1 MDPVQTPPLTA
12 LARLFE
18 TARLDGTAR
27 WWCLPAGQHLFEP
40 GDPAA
45 ELHLLRAGR
54 LGAFRID
61 GSDGPRFLG
70 VVRPGEPAGE
80 MSVIAGAAHTGRLTA
95 LRDSEVLSLDREAF
109 FAACE
114 ADPDIMTDLARLIVG
129 RARDAGRTAALVEP
143 TVFGFIAQGPVE
155 DLRGLV
161 ESLAGGIRAAGF
173 SAVVAG
179 VEAQDEETSWFSN
192 LEHSVDYA
200 LYVAGFGEMGWAAK
214 VARQVDR
221 LFRVGRGD
229 FPPPPG
235 AAAHTPP
242 TLGVGAELVL
252 VQPPGVRR
260 PRGAEAWMTATGAVG
275 LTHLRRGDPG
285 DLARLVRQLTG
296 RAVGLVLSGGG
307 ARAYAHIGV
316 IRALSERG
324 VPIDHVG
331 GASMGAVIAA
341 GLALGWDLDEL
352 DQRIRRA
359 FVASSP
365 LDDIAFPMLAMTRG
379 EKVARRLEE
388 HFGDVQFADLW
399 RPCFCVSSNLTTGA
413 HQVHRRGMVRAAL
426 RASISLP
433 GVMPPATQGQN
444 VLVDGAVLKN
454 LPVDVMRGG
463 LSGPIIGV
471 DVSRGLS
478 ITAADIVRPRSMI
491 RWVLSGQWRKGPP
504 IVSLLIRAA
513 TVSSGRDLAAAREGA
528 DVLILPELA
537 GVEIR
542 DWAAYEPAVVAGH
555 AAAVAALNRIE
566 GPLEDLRHR
575 RGNGA
580 RSL

>member
-1 MDPVQTPPLTA
+1 MQTPPLTA
-12 LARLFE
+12 LAKLFE
-18 TARLDGTAR
+18 TARLAGTAR
-27 WWCLPAGQHLFEP
+27 WWCLPGGQDLFRP
-40 GDPAA
+40 GEPAA

-54 LGAFRID
+54 LGAFRIEGGD
-61 GSDGPRFLG
+61 EPRFLG

-80 MSVIAGAAHTGRLTA
+80 MSLITGAVHSGRLTA
-95 LRDSEVLSLDREAF
+95 LRDSEVVSLDREAF

-114 ADPDIMTDLARLIVG
+114 TDPDIMTDLARLMVG
-129 RARDAGRTAALVEP
+129 RARDAGRATALVEP
-143 TVFGFIAQGPVE
+143 TVFGFVAQGPIE
-155 DLRGLV
+155 DLRGFI
-161 ESLAGGIRAAGF
+161 ERLADGIRAAGF
-173 SAVVAG
+173 SAAVAG
-179 VEAQDEETSWFSN
+179 SEAEDQETSWFSN

-200 LYVAGFGEMGWAAK
+200 LYVAGHGEAGWAAK
-214 VARQVDR
+214 IARQVDR

-229 FPPPPG
+229 YPPPPG
-235 AAAHTPP
+235 AAAHTPAA
-242 TLGVGAELVL
+242 LGVGAELVL
-252 VQPPGVRR
+252 VQPAGIRR
-260 PRGAEAWMTATGAVG
+260 PRGAEAWMSATGAVG

-285 DLARLVRQLTG
+285 DLARLVRRLTG

-316 IRALSERG
+316 IRALVERG

-341 GLALGWDLDEL
+341 GLALGWELDEL
-352 DQRIRRA
+352 EQRIRRA

-413 HQVHRRGMVRAAL
+413 HQVHRRGLVRAAL

-433 GVMPPATQGQN
+433 GLLPPATQGQN

-478 ITAADIVRPRSMI
+478 ITAADIVRPRSLL

-513 TVSSGRDLAAAREGA
+513 TVSSGRDLVAAREGA

-542 DWAAYEPAVVAGH
+542 DWSAYEPAVAAGYT
-555 AAAVAALNRIE
+555 AALASLDRIP
-566 GPLEDLRHR
+566 GPLEDLRR
-575 RGNGA
+575 RPLQTPA
-580 RSL
+580 ASP

>member
-1 MDPVQTPPLTA
+1 VGADLILIQ
-12 LARLFE
+12 
-18 TARLDGTAR
+18 
-27 WWCLPAGQHLFEP
+27 PAG
-40 GDPAA
+40 
-45 ELHLLRAGR
+45 
-54 LGAFRID
+54 I
-61 GSDGPRFLG
+61 
-70 VVRPGEPAGE
+70 
-80 MSVIAGAAHTGRLTA
+80 
-95 LRDSEVLSLDREAF
+95 
-109 FAACE
+109 
-114 ADPDIMTDLARLIVG
+114 
-129 RARDAGRTAALVEP
+129 
-143 TVFGFIAQGPVE
+143 
-155 DLRGLV
+155 
-161 ESLAGGIRAAGF
+161 
-173 SAVVAG
+173 
-179 VEAQDEETSWFSN
+179 
-192 LEHSVDYA
+192 
-200 LYVAGFGEMGWAAK
+200 
-214 VARQVDR
+214 
-221 LFRVGRGD
+221 
-229 FPPPPG
+229 
-235 AAAHTPP
+235 
-242 TLGVGAELVL
+242 
-252 VQPPGVRR
+252 RR
-260 PRGAEAWMTATGAVG
+260 PRGGEAWMTATGAVG
-275 LTHLRRGDPG
+275 LTHLRQGDPG
-285 DLARLVRQLTG
+285 DLARLVRRLTG

-413 HQVHRRGMVRAAL
+413 HQVHRRGSVRAAL

-433 GVMPPATQGQN
+433 GLLPPALQGQN

-478 ITAADIVRPRSMI
+478 ITAADIVRPRSLL

-513 TVSSGRDLAAAREGA
+513 TVSSGRDMAAAREGA
-528 DVLILPELA
+528 DVLILPELT

-542 DWAAYEPAVVAGH
+542 DWSAYEPAVAAGH
-555 AAAVAALNRIE
+555 AAAVAALARIE
-566 GPLEDLRHR
+566 GPLEDLRRRPHR
-575 RGNGA
+575 PA
-580 RSL
+580 

>member
-1 MDPVQTPPLTA
+1 MQTPPLTA

-18 TARLDGTAR
+18 SARLAGTAR
-27 WWCLPAGQHLFEP
+27 WWCLPAGLDLFRP
-40 GDPAA
+40 GEPAA

-54 LGAFRID
+54 LGAFRVEA
-61 GSDGPRFLG
+61 GEEPRFLG
-70 VVRPGEPAGE
+70 IVRPGEPAGE
-80 MSVIAGAAHTGRLTA
+80 MSLITGFAHSGRLTA

-109 FAACE
+109 FSACE
-114 ADPDIMTDLARLIVG
+114 ADPDIMTDLARLMVG

-143 TVFGFIAQGPVE
+143 SVFGFVAQGPIE
-155 DLRGLV
+155 DLRGWV

-173 SAVVAG
+173 TVAVAG
-179 VEAQDEETSWFSN
+179 EEAQDAETSWFSN
-192 LEHSVDYA
+192 LEHSADYA
-200 LYVAGFGEMGWAAK
+200 LYVAGHGEAAWAAK
-214 VARQVDR
+214 IARQVDR

-229 FPPPPG
+229 YPPPPG
-235 AAAHTPP
+235 AAAHMPVSP
-242 TLGVGAELVL
+242 GGGAELIL
-252 VQPPGVRR
+252 VQPPGIRR

-275 LTHLRRGDPG
+275 LTHVRLGDSG
-285 DLARLVRQLTG
+285 DTARLVRRLTG

-413 HQVHRRGMVRAAL
+413 HQVHRRGSVRAAL

-433 GVMPPATQGQN
+433 GLLPPALQGQN

-463 LSGPIIGV
+463 LSGPIVGV

-478 ITAADIVRPRSMI
+478 ITAADIVRPRSMLG
-491 RWVLSGQWRKGPP
+491 WVLSGQWRKGPP

-513 TVSSGRDLAAAREGA
+513 TVSSGRDLAAAREAA

-542 DWAAYEPAVVAGH
+542 DSAASEPAVAAGH
-555 AAAVAALNRIE
+555 AAAVVALDRIE
-566 GPLEDLRHR
+566 GPLEDLRR
-575 RGNGA
+575 RPSGA
-580 RSL
+580 RSP